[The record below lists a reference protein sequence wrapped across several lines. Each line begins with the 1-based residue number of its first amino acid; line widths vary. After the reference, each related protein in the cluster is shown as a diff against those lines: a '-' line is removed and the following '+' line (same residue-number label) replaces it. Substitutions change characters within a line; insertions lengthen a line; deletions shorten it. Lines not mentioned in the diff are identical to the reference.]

1 MNKQEHLKRQV
12 ELHAMLDELVAD
24 WIGHSQRLPSNS
36 SVMDLMRWAYSQTQ
50 ENSLVHTA
58 EPDPEDIDP

>member
-1 MNKQEHLKRQV
+1 
-12 ELHAMLDELVAD
+12 MLDELVAD